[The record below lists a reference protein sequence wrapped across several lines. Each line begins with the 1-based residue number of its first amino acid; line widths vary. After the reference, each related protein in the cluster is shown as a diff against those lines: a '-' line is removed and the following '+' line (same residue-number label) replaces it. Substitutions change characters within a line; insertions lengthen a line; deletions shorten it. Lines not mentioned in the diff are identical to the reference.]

1 MLDSLTTSDLLAKI
15 CYLCEANSAFSAI
28 SYENKVDLSK
38 SDMIEFKTV
47 LEKYRDALIAKIS
60 EAETVMERATLT
72 QAYYRLVTT
81 LRSIHNH
88 VVYLDDI
95 KNVNN
100 IAGNLTL
107 AINTSFS
114 QLDNLNLARAQDN

>member
-1 MLDSLTTSDLLAKI
+1 
-15 CYLCEANSAFSAI
+15 
-28 SYENKVDLSK
+28 
-38 SDMIEFKTV
+38 MIEFKTV
-47 LEKYRDALIAKIS
+47 LEKYRDELIARIS
-60 EAETVMERATLT
+60 DADTVMERATLT

>member
-47 LEKYRDALIAKIS
+47 LEKYRDELIARIS
-60 EAETVMERATLT
+60 EADTVMERATLT

>member
-15 CYLCEANSAFSAI
+15 CYLCESNSAFSAI

-47 LEKYRDALIAKIS
+47 LEKYRDELIARIS
-60 EAETVMERATLT
+60 EADTVMERATLT

-81 LRSIHNH
+81 LRSLHNH

>member
-47 LEKYRDALIAKIS
+47 LEKYRDELIARIS
-60 EAETVMERATLT
+60 DADTVMERATLT

>member
-15 CYLCEANSAFSAI
+15 CYLCESNSAFSAI

-47 LEKYRDALIAKIS
+47 LEKYRDELIARIS
-60 EAETVMERATLT
+60 DADTVMERATLT

>member
-1 MLDSLTTSDLLAKI
+1 MLDNLSTSDLLAKV
-15 CYLCEANSAFSAI
+15 CYLCESNSAFSAI
-28 SYENKVDLSK
+28 SYENKVDLTK
-38 SDMIEFKTV
+38 SDMAEFKTV

-95 KNVNN
+95 KNVSSLTS
-100 IAGNLTL
+100 NLTL
-107 AINTSFS
+107 AVNTSFS
-114 QLDNLNLARAQDN
+114 QLDNLNLANAQDY